1 MKASPMRANKV
12 TGMRNEVK
20 IGSFGRRLL
29 KKHKALELK
38 EINSMNNNGGRKW
51 KRRAPEKGEEGK
63 NTIIFHN
70 LMKFEK

>member
-29 KKHKALELK
+29 KRHKEHSNSVKGKGTELR
-38 EINSMNNNGGRKW
+38 IS
-51 KRRAPEKGEEGK
+51 EKGK
-63 NTIIFHN
+63 VTLPVF
-70 LMKFEK
+70 

>member
-1 MKASPMRANKV
+1 
-12 TGMRNEVK
+12 
-20 IGSFGRRLL
+20 
-29 KKHKALELK
+29 
-38 EINSMNNNGGRKW
+38 MNNNGGRKW